1 MNWVEYVKKTPL
13 VQMYTD
19 WCEYNMLR
27 KQRNMYKSGMM
38 YWKTRIANTVTY
50 QGDFCKRTDY
60 KIVGLFKKKSRTHYC
75 KEFFEQK
82 CHKICPLH
90 EEHNS
95 YWHFYNQYKKKSQA
109 VADFWRNKFQ
119 NVK

>member
-27 KQRNMYKSGMM
+27 KQRNMYKSGMK
-38 YWKTRIANTVTY
+38 YWKIRVENTVGY
-50 QGDFCKRTDY
+50 LGQACCKID
-60 KIVGLFKKKSRTHYC
+60 GLIKKDSRTHYC